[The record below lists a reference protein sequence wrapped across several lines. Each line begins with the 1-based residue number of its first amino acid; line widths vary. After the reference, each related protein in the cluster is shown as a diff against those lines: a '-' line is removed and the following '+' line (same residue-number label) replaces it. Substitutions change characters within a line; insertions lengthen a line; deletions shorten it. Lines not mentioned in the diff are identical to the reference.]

1 MAKLWVLNSIRVLIF
16 SVAGFC
22 VNMWV
27 ELFAKRLYL
36 LTLLSSSIQKCS
48 MPSTMI
54 KQIWEQTEKEI
65 NSFIDHLHILNP
77 LGQESM
83 YFIVT
88 VLFLM
93 LIILFSFPCH
103 YDYFVPVDYYVK

>member
-1 MAKLWVLNSIRVLIF
+1 MEKLWVLNSIRVLIF

-27 ELFAKRLYL
+27 ELFAKQLYL

-54 KQIWEQTEKEI
+54 KQILEQTEKRDQ
-65 NSFIDHLHILNP
+65 FFYWPFTH
-77 LGQESM
+77 
-83 YFIVT
+83 T
-88 VLFLM
+88 
-93 LIILFSFPCH
+93 
-103 YDYFVPVDYYVK
+103 